1 MKTVKHGEDG
11 VNFGHQFHGR
21 EHHFLVLRE
30 ALEYLEGG
38 DALDDTGELNAY
50 NKHLGRIHAA
60 AEVLSKNADP
70 QGRIVLGKATFEV
83 RPAAA

>member
-1 MKTVKHGEDG
+1 MKNAKHGDDG

-38 DALDDTGELNAY
+38 AALDDTGELNAY
-50 NKHLGRIHAA
+50 NKHLGLIHAA
-60 AEVLSKNADP
+60 AEQLSLNADP
-70 QGRIVLGKATFEV
+70 QVRIVLGRTLFE
-83 RPAAA
+83 RNEG